1 MPITTDPAATTGLPE
16 PNRRGFL
23 RGLTTL
29 PLIGGGV
36 TLIGAPTAVAEP
48 VSQALL
54 DSYDAWLDAERR
66 FLKWERHRKPM
77 ADQHTPRPQCVWY
90 DPATGQMFDYVPAA
104 NAGHAWHYSGD
115 PRLQPQP
122 STRAALVLA
131 TVGCD
136 WREGGR

>member
-1 MPITTDPAATTGLPE
+1 MPAS
-16 PNRRGFL
+16 RRGFL

-48 VSQALL
+48 TTRELL
-54 DSYDAWLDAERR
+54 RAYDAWLHFERCSLKAEYEGGYRR
-66 FLKWERHRKPM
+66 DDVM
-77 ADQHTPRPQCVWY
+77 VW
-90 DPATGQMFDYVPAA
+90 
-104 NAGHAWHYSGD
+104 S
-115 PRLQPQP
+115 LQPDGTP
-122 STRAALVLA
+122 YDLLPMDTPGSRFHMAEPRRGAADRAALVLA

>member
-1 MPITTDPAATTGLPE
+1 MPITADPAAAPGLPE
-16 PNRRGFL
+16 PSRRGFL

-48 VSQALL
+48 ISTHLL
-54 DSYDAWLDAERR
+54 KQYETWLGVEQMRVARELGRS
-66 FLKWERHRKPM
+66 
-77 ADQHTPRPQCVWY
+77 QHTSIAFHGAAHDWH
-90 DPATGQMFDYVPAA
+90 FDRE
-104 NAGHAWHYSGD
+104 
-115 PRLQPQP
+115 RLTYRNGAP

>member
-1 MPITTDPAATTGLPE
+1 MPNGPVPAAAPGLPSS
-16 PNRRGFL
+16 RRGFL

-48 VSQALL
+48 VTADLL

-66 FLKWERHRKPM
+66 FLKWERYRKPM
-77 ADQHTPRPQCVWY
+77 DGQHSPGPRCVWY
-90 DPATGQMFDYVPAA
+90 DPASGNLFDYVPAA
-104 NAGHAWHYSGD
+104 NAGHQWHSTDKPGV
-115 PRLQPQP
+115 QPQP
-122 STRAALVLA
+122 SSRAALVLA

-136 WREGGR
+136 WRAGR